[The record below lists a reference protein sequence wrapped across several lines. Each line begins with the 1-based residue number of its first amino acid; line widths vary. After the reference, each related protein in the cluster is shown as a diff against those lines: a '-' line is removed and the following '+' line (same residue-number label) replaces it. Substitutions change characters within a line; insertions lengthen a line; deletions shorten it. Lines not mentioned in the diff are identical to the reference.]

1 MSDETQPIGQSLGW
15 LIGLCILFVG
25 IVGLA
30 VLLYI
35 NVTSIRD
42 VNKKNAQILKNEK
55 CQVVEIIQG
64 QGSFR
69 DEQYRYKCESGM
81 FYTTDL
87 KYADD
92 TKDYSKAPDA
102 KSCKM
107 IEVIVPSNRVLSQ
120 KSYRYAC
127 ESGMMYTTYQKI

>member
-55 CQVVEIIQG
+55 CQLVEIIQN
-64 QGSFR
+64 QGLLV
-69 DEQYRYKCESGM
+69 DQQYRYKCESGM
-81 FYTTDL
+81 FYTTNI
-87 KYADD
+87 KSVENA
-92 TKDYSKAPDA
+92 KDYSTGPDS

-107 IEVIVPSNRVLSQ
+107 IEIIVPSNRVLSQ